1 VIIYSNQ
8 KSKPKKKTKKVVAQ
22 YQQWLESINK
32 QTTNFSKGRPLKGL
46 KLTKSDKK
54 KTDSF
59 TVPPG
64 RETPKHPSLNSKHHN
79 TYKKETMY
87 YTGDK
92 MIGIGTLHKSNA
104 VPIFTEEEA
113 KDQANMRR

>member
-1 VIIYSNQ
+1 MIIYSPQ

-46 KLTKSDKK
+46 KSTKSDKK

-59 TVPPG
+59 AVPPG
-64 RETPKHPSLNSKHHN
+64 RETPKYPSLKSNQYN
-79 TYKKETMY
+79 TYKKEILF

-104 VPIFTEEEA
+104 VPIFSEEEA